1 MKMLRAFVRAV
12 WTICKKDVRV
22 WLRQPANVA
31 ITVLPALALLF
42 VDALSAGAVGRSP
55 VALVTLDQGARG
67 QQMAQVIHQADLF
80 RVSDATPAQAQAL
93 YQNLDVV
100 AILTIPANFTHAVD
114 AHTPAHIEVQ
124 INNLNTDFTN
134 DIRRAVPDAI
144 TQFYQQQGG
153 ESPIKVT
160 LQEQN
165 LRSQDIALFQ
175 YSAMPLIVLLLV
187 VSGLVSSSLS
197 AAGEWET
204 RTIKELLLSPA
215 SSGAIITGKVLTGF
229 VTTVALGVL
238 VLGVGSLLG
247 WVQPEGVYWLQ
258 VLLIMALVALFSAGL
273 GVALGALL
281 QRIQPVGAAAIVIAL
296 YLFFLTG
303 GTACWPLIQ
312 GGSKRLRPLCLSI
325 TAGMRWRWRFSTSRL
340 TSCRGM
346 SWCWPARLCSRWVW
360 GSWRC
365 AGAWPILI
373 KKEHERG
380 GKA

>member
-1 MKMLRAFVRAV
+1 MKMLRAFARAV
-12 WTICKKDVRV
+12 WTICRKDIRV
-22 WLRQPANVA
+22 WLRQPGNVA

-42 VDALSAGAVGRSP
+42 VDALSTGAVGRSP

-93 YQNLDVV
+93 YNNLDVV
-100 AILTIPANFTHAVD
+100 AIVTIPADFTHTVD
-114 AHTPAHIEVQ
+114 EHAPARIEVQ

-165 LRSQDIALFQ
+165 LRSQDIELFQ
-175 YSAMPLIVLLLV
+175 YSAMPLLVLLLV
-187 VSGLVSSSLS
+187 VSGLVSSSL
-197 AAGEWET
+197 AAASEWET

-229 VTTVALGVL
+229 MTTVALGIV

-247 WVQPEGVYWLQ
+247 WVQPQGVYWLQ

-281 QRIQPVGAAAIVIAL
+281 QRIQSVGSAAIVLAL

-303 GTACWPLIQ
+303 GTAVLAFDPGWLQTVATFVPLYYGRHALEMAIFYQ
-312 GGSKRLRPLCLSI
+312 SSDQLPRDVVVLAGSALLAVGLGI
-325 TAGMRWRWRFSTSRL
+325 LAMRRGLTESR
-340 TSCRGM
+340 
-346 SWCWPARLCSRWVW
+346 
-360 GSWRC
+360 
-365 AGAWPILI
+365 
-373 KKEHERG
+373 
-380 GKA
+380 

>member
-1 MKMLRAFVRAV
+1 MLRAFVRAF
-12 WTICKKDVRV
+12 WTICKKDIRV

-42 VDALSAGAVGRSP
+42 IDALSAGAVGLSP
-55 VALVTLDQGARG
+55 VALVTLDHGIKG

-80 RVSDATPAQAQAL
+80 RVSDATPAQARAL

-100 AILTIPANFTHAVD
+100 AILTIPANFTRAIE
-114 AHTPAHIEVQ
+114 AHQPTHIEVQ
-124 INNLNTDFTN
+124 INNLNADFTN

-144 TQFYQQQGG
+144 TQLYQQQGG

-165 LRSQDIALFQ
+165 LRSQDIQLFQ
-175 YSAMPLIVLLLV
+175 YSAMPLLVLLLV
-187 VSGLVSSSLS
+187 ISGLVSSSLS

-229 VTTVALGVL
+229 ATTMTLGVL
-238 VLGVGSLLG
+238 VLGVGDLLG
-247 WVQPEGVYWLQ
+247 WVQPEGVYWLS
-258 VLLIMALVALFSAGL
+258 VLLILALVALFSAGL

-281 QRIQPVGAAAIVIAL
+281 QRIQPVSSAAIVIAL

-303 GTACWPLIQ
+303 GTAVLAFDPMWLQTIATFVPLYYGRHALEMAIFYHSSDQ
-312 GGSKRLRPLCLSI
+312 LGRDSAVLAGSALLAVSLGI
-325 TAGMRWRWRFSTSRL
+325 LAMR
-340 TSCRGM
+340 RGM
-346 SWCWPARLCSRWVW
+346 ADSR
-360 GSWRC
+360 
-365 AGAWPILI
+365 
-373 KKEHERG
+373 
-380 GKA
+380 

>member
-1 MKMLRAFVRAV
+1 MLRAFVRAV
-12 WTICKKDVRV
+12 WTICKKDIRV

-42 VDALSAGAVGRSP
+42 IDALSAGAVGLSP
-55 VALVTLDQGARG
+55 VALVTLDHGIKG

-80 RVSDATPAQAQAL
+80 RVSDATPAQARAL

-100 AILTIPANFTHAVD
+100 AILTIPANFTRAIE
-114 AHTPAHIEVQ
+114 AHQPTHIEVQ
-124 INNLNTDFTN
+124 INNLNADFTN

-144 TQFYQQQGG
+144 TQLYQQQGG

-165 LRSQDIALFQ
+165 LRSQDIQLFQ
-175 YSAMPLIVLLLV
+175 YSAMPLLVLLLV
-187 VSGLVSSSLS
+187 ISGLVSSSLS

-229 VTTVALGVL
+229 ATTMTLGVL
-238 VLGVGSLLG
+238 VLGVGDLLG
-247 WVQPEGVYWLQ
+247 WVQPEGVYWLS
-258 VLLIMALVALFSAGL
+258 VLLILALVALFSAGL

-281 QRIQPVGAAAIVIAL
+281 QRIQPVSSAAIVIAL

-303 GTACWPLIQ
+303 GTAVLAFDPVWLQTIATFVPLYYGRHALEMAIFYHSSDQ
-312 GGSKRLRPLCLSI
+312 LGRDSAVLAGSALLAVGLGI
-325 TAGMRWRWRFSTSRL
+325 LAMRRGIADSR
-340 TSCRGM
+340 
-346 SWCWPARLCSRWVW
+346 
-360 GSWRC
+360 
-365 AGAWPILI
+365 
-373 KKEHERG
+373 
-380 GKA
+380 

>member
-1 MKMLRAFVRAV
+1 MKTLRAFVRAV

-100 AILTIPANFTHAVD
+100 AIVTIPANFTQAVEAHA
-114 AHTPAHIEVQ
+114 PAHIKVQ

-134 DIRRAVPDAI
+134 DIRRAIPDAI
-144 TQFYQQQGG
+144 TQFYQQQGSA
-153 ESPIKVT
+153 SPIKVT

-165 LRSQDIALFQ
+165 LRSQDIQLFQ
-175 YSAMPLIVLLLV
+175 YSAMPLLVLLLV

-204 RTIKELLLSPA
+204 RTIKELLLSPT
-215 SSGAIITGKVLTGF
+215 SSGAIISGKVLTGF
-229 VTTVALGVL
+229 VTTLALGIL
-238 VLGVGSLLG
+238 VLGVGALLG
-247 WVQPEGVYWLQ
+247 WVQPVGVYWLH
-258 VLLIMALVALFSAGL
+258 VLLILALVALFSAGL

-281 QRIQPVGAAAIVIAL
+281 QRIQPVSSAAIVIAL

-303 GTACWPLIQ
+303 GTAVLAFDPGWLQKVAAFVPLYYGRHALEMAVFYQSSDQFGRDVAVLACSALAAI
-312 GGSKRLRPLCLSI
+312 GLGTL
-325 TAGMRWRWRFSTSRL
+325 AMR
-340 TSCRGM
+340 RGM
-346 SWCWPARLCSRWVW
+346 A
-360 GSWRC
+360 
-365 AGAWPILI
+365 
-373 KKEHERG
+373 H
-380 GKA
+380 